1 MSYVCIRKRQSSLTN
16 GYKNG
21 CRGIN
26 RDFVSTKIVPTAN
39 IVTTILISKTKSQFR
54 LVVFPSIG

>member
-1 MSYVCIRKRQSSLTN
+1 MSYVCIRKRQSALTN

-21 CRGIN
+21 GRGIN